1 MIVLLELMY
10 KATKILSLSSYSTV
24 SNIRLTFAGILQ
36 HIELYINDHSMEESM
51 MADSICKKLD
61 DYWQILNTSTT
72 ISTILNPSSKLLTF
86 SFGNQHD
93 TAINQLRSK
102 MILYTPSQDLSN
114 SNDIVSKD
122 TSARSF
128 FENLIMQQQMKHDH

>member
-1 MIVLLELMY
+1 
-10 KATKILSLSSYSTV
+10 
-24 SNIRLTFAGILQ
+24 
-36 HIELYINDHSMEESM
+36 MEESM
-51 MADSICKKLD
+51 MADSIHKKLN
-61 DYWQILNTSTT
+61 DYWQILDTSTT

-86 SFGNQHD
+86 SFGDQRD

-102 MILYTPSQDLSN
+102 MVLYTPSQDLSN

-128 FENLIMQQQMKHDH
+128 FENLIMQQQNEI